1 MCVCGIYV
9 YCVAVRGGG
18 CKERLVERFPCLLQD
33 DATKERYTSL
43 KEETVSLKA
52 ALESKEKE
60 LEALAAQTRELEE
73 EVAQSEIKQ
82 EAGEY
87 RQAVYFCSRDMLE
100 CALTGHPLPLFT
112 LL

>member
-1 MCVCGIYV
+1 M
-9 YCVAVRGGG
+9 
-18 CKERLVERFPCLLQD
+18 
-33 DATKERYTSL
+33 
-43 KEETVSLKA
+43 SLKA